1 MIKIL
6 MPISKDIEK
15 KILWLR
21 YKKRSWK
28 DASQCEVDFYINS
41 TIDISKELEKEG
53 HNVSSV
59 EVRKVIEKKLS
70 RIRSLDWDDNAKRS
84 EKSYVG
90 ISKFIKLQNGVELKH
105 RKRIYLYWY
114 KFLQLAIEEKKKIDW
129 SKYEDWGNAKFV
141 AKTKFD
147 DWWKEH
153 EPLFDL
159 RTNKKLKYDCCM
171 DKPRFETIWWSY
183 EVYCLRK
190 KEMTFYDI
198 GQELGSLKKVQLR
211 KEQNPI
217 TKDKETS
224 EEDFINEYGDRKK
237 NMIGELQYKDRRTLM
252 RSMMRYNTR
261 AERILNG
268 VCQGRFPEER
278 NW

>member
-1 MIKIL
+1 

-114 KFLQLAIEEKKKIDW
+114 KFLQLAIDEKKKIDW
-129 SKYEDWGNAKFV
+129 SKYEDWGNAKSV

-159 RTNKKLKYDCCM
+159 RINKKLKYDCCM
-171 DKPRFETIWWSY
+171 DKPRFETIWWSF
-183 EVYCLRK
+183 EVYKRYN
-190 KEMTFYDI
+190 KETTFYKI
-198 GQELGSLKKVQLR
+198 GQELGQMKKVKSR
-211 KEQNPI
+211 KELKSI
-217 TKDKETS
+217 TKDKETT
-224 EEDFINEYGDRKK
+224 EEDFIDESDERKK
-237 NMIGELQYKDRRTLM
+237 NMIGELQYKDKRTLM

-261 AERILNG
+261 GKRILNG
-268 VCQGRFPEER
+268 VCKGRFPEER